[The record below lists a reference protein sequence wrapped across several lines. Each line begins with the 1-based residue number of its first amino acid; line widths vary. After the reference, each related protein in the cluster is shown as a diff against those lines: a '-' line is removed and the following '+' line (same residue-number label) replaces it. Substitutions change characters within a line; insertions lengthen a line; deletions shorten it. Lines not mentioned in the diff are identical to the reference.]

1 MAEEQYNIAMLGA
14 GPAAIYGADKLAGEG
29 HDIVMVNRDIKPG
42 GLAEFGIYPT
52 KHRMKG
58 GLRTVFRRILDKENI
73 RYVGNV
79 KVGEGA
85 DCDITLEEIQS
96 CGFDAVVV
104 AVGAQGTRWLGL
116 PGEEADRVYHAKDIV
131 YHFNKLPPFSE
142 REYPIGDDVCV
153 VGLGNV
159 CLDIVHWLTC
169 EKKIDRVTAVY
180 RRGPAERPCT
190 EKELKIVSGAM
201 DVDQIHGEIDQIASE
216 LESVDQNPEEVFE
229 DLTEHADEPLEA
241 ESPTDF
247 RFRFLRSPERIE
259 VDSDGD
265 VTGLTAEKTEL
276 LPTQGDGRPDIEGL
290 DEHETIPCDTVIFAI
305 GDKIDPHLG
314 LPLDPEWDG
323 EFATV
328 PEPWDEHP
336 DRPRYMC
343 YDPKSEEPLW
353 DTFVVG
359 WARKASDGL
368 VGKAKQDSEQG
379 CDEILAYLD
388 GKFPVEPDKQAEI
401 DEVVAALRERLD
413 EADVTYVTYDEVQT
427 LEEREREVADERD
440 LEEFKFPS
448 NERMLEVLDKA
459 S

>member
-1 MAEEQYNIAMLGA
+1 MSDDSYNIAILGA

-29 HDIVMVNRDIKPG
+29 HEIVMLNRDIKPG

-58 GLRTVFRRILDKENI
+58 GLRTVFRRILDEDNI
-73 RYVGNV
+73 QYVGNV
-79 KVGEGA
+79 KVGEGSDA
-85 DCDITLEEIQS
+85 DITIDEVRS

-116 PGEEADRVYHAKDIV
+116 PGEDADRVYHAKDIV
-131 YHFNKLPPFSE
+131 YHFNKLPPYSE
-142 REYPIGDDVCV
+142 RDYPIGDQVCV

-169 EKKIDRVTAVY
+169 EKKIDEVTAVY

-201 DVDQIHGEIDQIASE
+201 DVEQIRAEFDAIAPE
-216 LESVDQNPEEVFE
+216 LESVGQGPTEVFE
-229 DLTEHADEPLEA
+229 DLTEHADEPLET

-259 VDSDGD
+259 VDSGGN
-265 VTGLTAEKTEL
+265 VTGLTTEKTEL
-276 LPTQGDGRPDIEGL
+276 LPTEGDGRPDIEGL

-305 GDKIDPHLG
+305 GDKIDAGLG
-314 LPLDPEWDG
+314 LPLNPEWEG

-328 PEPWDEHP
+328 PEPWERYP

-343 YDPKSEEPLW
+343 YDPEQGEPLW
-353 DTFVVG
+353 ETFVVG

-379 CDEILAYLD
+379 CDEILAFLE
-388 GKFPVEPDKQAEI
+388 GEFPVEPKGEAEV
-401 DEVVAALRERLD
+401 DEVVPDLRERL
-413 EADVTYVTYDEVQT
+413 EESGVTYVTYEEVQV
-427 LEEREREVADERD
+427 LEEREKEVAEERD
-440 LEEFKFPS
+440 LEEYKFPS
-448 NERMLEVLDKA
+448 NERMLQVLDKA
-459 S
+459 G